1 MLGYRNL
8 VCGCAPHAWGAF
20 APAKGS
26 LNNMKAII
34 PAAGLGT
41 RFLPGTKC
49 TPKEMLPVLDKPV
62 IQYVVE
68 EALDP
73 EEVDD
78 AIIVTSPGK
87 PELLNYFQPDRS
99 LENLLRERG
108 KNAYADAVAHA
119 GGMPVDFRY
128 QYEPKGLGHAIRSAA
143 DAVAGENF
151 LVLLGDYVVPNRDI
165 CDKML
170 AVSKE
175 HGGASVI
182 AVAACSPEEVSRYGV
197 IAGERVGS
205 LEGAEDVAFMDD
217 GGDIDID
224 VAVVGLVHEQDGDG
238 GVARERP
245 LEIEAVPGVEG
256 RAVRGVGYA
265 VEGDE
270 PHAFEAEGAG
280 DARDQRDDR
289 LRIALPQLPENMGKR
304 LDGLDVAAHVR
315 FDGVGVLARHFSELR
330 FGLFLNVLLRPAE
343 IEEEYH
349 GEQGGRHDAV
359 QSIGTQSPQFSLVHN
374 VSSDEVC
381 SPAMNNN
388 AC

>member
-1 MLGYRNL
+1 
-8 VCGCAPHAWGAF
+8 
-20 APAKGS
+20 
-26 LNNMKAII
+26 MKAII

-197 IAGERVGS
+197 IAGDRVGS
-205 LEGAEDVAFMDD
+205 LEGFENVADDEPGAVWRIGGLVEKPAPEAAPSNLYIVGRYLLSPLVMDLLAD
-217 GGDIDID
+217 QQAGKGGEIQLT
-224 VAVVGLVHEQDGDG
+224 AVGLRYRYPVW
-238 GVARERP
+238 
-245 LEIEAVPGVEG
+245 
-256 RAVRGVGYA
+256 
-265 VEGDE
+265 
-270 PHAFEAEGAG
+270 
-280 DARDQRDDR
+280 
-289 LRIALPQLPENMGKR
+289 
-304 LDGLDVAAHVR
+304 LDGHQRPHGCKRSSLCRRLLGRHRRTRR
-315 FDGVGVLARHFSELR
+315 FDAQISLR
-330 FGLFLNVLLRPAE
+330 ASTFTGADFGSRPFFIRAAIAGPLFTEN
-343 IEEEYH
+343 I
-349 GEQGGRHDAV
+349 
-359 QSIGTQSPQFSLVHN
+359 
-374 VSSDEVC
+374 
-381 SPAMNNN
+381 
-388 AC
+388 

>member
-8 VCGCAPHAWGAF
+8 VCGCVPHAWGAF

-205 LEGAEDVAFMDD
+205 LEGAEGVADAEP
-217 GGDIDID
+217 G
-224 VAVVGLVHEQDGDG
+224 AVWRIGGLVEKPAPEAAPSNLYIVGRYLLSPLVMDLLADQQAGKG
-238 GVARERP
+238 GEIQLTHAMARALVRVACTRSSSTRC
-245 LEIEAVPGVEG
+245 
-256 RAVRGVGYA
+256 RATT
-265 VEGDE
+265 
-270 PHAFEAEGAG
+270 P
-280 DARDQRDDR
+280 
-289 LRIALPQLPENMGKR
+289 ALPLAGWPPTLSWLQAILALQAPSGTPSTS
-304 LDGLDVAAHVR
+304 AA
-315 FDGVGVLARHFSELR
+315 A
-330 FGLFLNVLLRPAE
+330 
-343 IEEEYH
+343 
-349 GEQGGRHDAV
+349 
-359 QSIGTQSPQFSLVHN
+359 
-374 VSSDEVC
+374 
-381 SPAMNNN
+381 
-388 AC
+388 

>member
-1 MLGYRNL
+1 MLRYRNL
-8 VCGCAPHAWGAF
+8 VCGCVPHAWGAF

-205 LEGAEDVAFMDD
+205 LEGAEDVADAEPGAVWRIGGLVEKPAPEAAPSNLYIVGRYLLSPLVMDLLAD
-217 GGDIDID
+217 QQAGKGDEIQLTDAMARSLD
-224 VAVVGLVHEQDGDG
+224 REAMYAVVIDPLSGYDTGTPSGWMATNALMAASDPRFASAFWDAIDERGGLM
-238 GVARERP
+238 R
-245 LEIEAVPGVEG
+245 
-256 RAVRGVGYA
+256 
-265 VEGDE
+265 
-270 PHAFEAEGAG
+270 
-280 DARDQRDDR
+280 
-289 LRIALPQLPENMGKR
+289 K
-304 LDGLDVAAHVR
+304 
-315 FDGVGVLARHFSELR
+315 
-330 FGLFLNVLLRPAE
+330 
-343 IEEEYH
+343 
-349 GEQGGRHDAV
+349 
-359 QSIGTQSPQFSLVHN
+359 
-374 VSSDEVC
+374 
-381 SPAMNNN
+381 
-388 AC
+388 

>member
-8 VCGCAPHAWGAF
+8 VCGRAPHAWGAF

-205 LEGAEDVAFMDD
+205 LEGAEDVADAEPGAVWRIGGLVEKPAPEAAPSNLYIVGRYLLSPLVMDLLAD
-217 GGDIDID
+217 QQAGKGDEIQLTDAMARSLD
-224 VAVVGLVHEQDGDG
+224 REAMYAVVIDPLSGYDTGTPSGWMATNALMAASDPRFASAFWDAIDERGGLM
-238 GVARERP
+238 R
-245 LEIEAVPGVEG
+245 
-256 RAVRGVGYA
+256 
-265 VEGDE
+265 
-270 PHAFEAEGAG
+270 
-280 DARDQRDDR
+280 
-289 LRIALPQLPENMGKR
+289 K
-304 LDGLDVAAHVR
+304 
-315 FDGVGVLARHFSELR
+315 
-330 FGLFLNVLLRPAE
+330 
-343 IEEEYH
+343 
-349 GEQGGRHDAV
+349 
-359 QSIGTQSPQFSLVHN
+359 
-374 VSSDEVC
+374 
-381 SPAMNNN
+381 
-388 AC
+388 

>member
-1 MLGYRNL
+1 
-8 VCGCAPHAWGAF
+8 
-20 APAKGS
+20 
-26 LNNMKAII
+26 MKAII

-197 IAGERVGS
+197 IAGDRVGS
-205 LEGAEDVAFMDD
+205 LEGFENAAD
-217 GGDIDID
+217 
-224 VAVVGLVHEQDGDG
+224 
-238 GVARERP
+238 
-245 LEIEAVPGVEG
+245 
-256 RAVRGVGYA
+256 
-265 VEGDE
+265 DE
-270 PHAFEAEGAG
+270 PGAVLANG
-280 DARDQRDDR
+280 DANECLVTLAKCVVFAFGFSFLKVNVDGEFTFATKV
-289 LRIALPQLPENMGKR
+289 AL
-304 LDGLDVAAHVR
+304 
-315 FDGVGVLARHFSELR
+315 VLGFHQE
-330 FGLFLNVLLRPAE
+330 
-343 IEEEYH
+343 
-349 GEQGGRHDAV
+349 
-359 QSIGTQSPQFSLVHN
+359 
-374 VSSDEVC
+374 
-381 SPAMNNN
+381 
-388 AC
+388 